1 MEFRPVERAPDSFQ
15 RSITQEQALA
25 MRRQAFGAPVQPTS
39 VIELGYAAYNNAYRV
54 DLGSDRPVILR
65 VAPEPSRQSRAERS
79 LMRNEHASVPYLA
92 PIAALMPRT
101 LAADFT
107 HQIIGRDYLFQ
118 TLLDGVP
125 APDGLAAY
133 PRPEW
138 APFFRQLGTITR
150 RIHEVRGDSFGW
162 VAGPRFARWREAY
175 TSSLADLAAAL
186 EDAGLDAG
194 DIREA
199 AAAATLHSEIFDEIT
214 EPRLLH
220 GDLWIANVMVSPS
233 AAEPT
238 ITGVCDCDRT
248 SWGDPAADWS
258 IYRAG
263 ERPGTERDA
272 FWDTYGTFPAT
283 LSAAQRARFYQILHV
298 GTLRLEEHR
307 RLGKSEGVQASYKEI
322 RALLAQLQPSG
333 RSRPRPC
340 S

>member
-1 MEFRPVERAPDSFQ
+1 LEFRPVERAPGAFQ
-15 RSITQEQALA
+15 RPITGEQALA
-25 MRRQAFGAPVQPTS
+25 MCRRAFGVQVQPVS
-39 VIELGYAAYNNAYRV
+39 VVELGYGTYNSTYRV
-54 DLGSDRPVILR
+54 DLGTDQQVILR

-92 PIAALMPRT
+92 PIAALMPST

-138 APFFRQLGTITR
+138 ASFFRQIGTITR
-150 RIHEVRGDSFGW
+150 RIHAVRGDSFGW
-162 VAGPRFARWREAY
+162 VAGPRFARWRDAY
-175 TSSLADLAAAL
+175 AALLADLAAAL
-186 EDAGLDAG
+186 EDGELDAS
-194 DIREA
+194 DIRET
-199 AAAATLHSEIFDEIT
+199 AAAATLQSEIFDEIT

-220 GDLWIANVMVSPS
+220 GDLWTANVMIS
-233 AAEPT
+233 ADAREPV

-263 ERPGTERDA
+263 QRPGTERDA
-272 FWDTYGTFPAT
+272 FWDTYGTLPAT
-283 LSAAQRARFYQILHV
+283 PSAAQRARFYQILHL

-307 RLGKSEGVQASYKEI
+307 RLGNSDGVRASYEEI
-322 RALLAQLQPSG
+322 RALIGEL
-333 RSRPRPC
+333 
-340 S
+340 

>member
-1 MEFRPVERAPDSFQ
+1 MEFRPIERTPGAFQ
-15 RSITQEQALA
+15 RSITEEQSVA
-25 MRRQAFGAPVQPTS
+25 MCRQAFGPQAQPVS
-39 VIELGYAAYNNAYRV
+39 VIELGYGAYNSTYRV
-54 DLGSDRPVILR
+54 DLGDGRPVILR
-65 VAPEPSRQSRAERS
+65 VAPEPSRQSLAERS

-92 PIAALMPRT
+92 PIAALMPST

-118 TLLDGVP
+118 TLLVGIP

-150 RIHEVRGDSFGW
+150 RIHAVRGKSFGW
-162 VAGPRFARWREAY
+162 VAGPRFARWRDAY
-175 TSSLADLAAAL
+175 TGSLADLAAAL
-186 EDAGLDAG
+186 DDAGLDAS

-199 AAAATLHSEIFDEIT
+199 AAAASLQPEIFDEIT

-220 GDLWIANVMVSPS
+220 GDLWTANIMISPG
-233 AAEPT
+233 AAEPA
-238 ITGVCDCDRT
+238 ITGICDCDRA

-263 ERPGTERDA
+263 QRPGTERDA
-272 FWDTYGTFPAT
+272 FWDTYGALPAT
-283 LSAAQRARFYQILHV
+283 ASAAQRARFYQVLHV

-307 RLGKSEGVQASYKEI
+307 RLGKSESVQDSYNVI
-322 RALLAQLQPSG
+322 RALLVQL
-333 RSRPRPC
+333 
-340 S
+340 

>member
-1 MEFRPVERAPDSFQ
+1 MEFRPVERAPGAFQ
-15 RSITQEQALA
+15 RSINEEQAVA
-25 MRRQAFGAPVQPTS
+25 MCRRALGAQVRPAA
-39 VIELGYAAYNNAYRV
+39 VIELGYGAYNSTYRV
-54 DLGSDRPVILR
+54 DLGADRVVILR

-92 PIAALMPRT
+92 PIAALMPST

-118 TLLDGVP
+118 TLLNGVP

-138 APFFRQLGTITR
+138 APFFRQMGTITR
-150 RIHEVRGDSFGW
+150 RVHTVRGDSFGW
-162 VAGPRFARWREAY
+162 VAGPRFARWRDAY

-186 EDAGLDAG
+186 EDAGLDA
-194 DIREA
+194 DDVREA
-199 AAAATLHSEIFDEIT
+199 ADAAVLNSEIFDEIT

-220 GDLWIANVMVSPS
+220 GDLWTANVMIAPD
-233 AAEPT
+233 APEPT
-238 ITGVCDCDRT
+238 ITGVCDCDRAA
-248 SWGDPAADWS
+248 WGDPAADWS

-263 ERPGTERDA
+263 QRPGTERDA
-272 FWDTYGTFPAT
+272 FWDTYGTLPAT
-283 LSAAQRARFYQILHV
+283 PSAAQRARFYQILHV

-322 RALLAQLQPSG
+322 RALLREL
-333 RSRPRPC
+333 
-340 S
+340 

>member
-1 MEFRPVERAPDSFQ
+1 LEFRPVERVPGAFQ
-15 RSITQEQALA
+15 RPITGEQALA
-25 MRRQAFGAPVQPTS
+25 MCRRAFGAQVLPVS
-39 VIELGYAAYNNAYRV
+39 VVELGYGSYNSTYRV
-54 DLGSDRPVILR
+54 DLGTDRRPVILR

-92 PIAALMPRT
+92 PIAALMPST

-107 HQIIGRDYLFQ
+107 HEIIGRDYLFQ

-138 APFFRQLGTITR
+138 APFFRQMGTITWH
-150 RIHEVRGDSFGW
+150 IHAVRGDSFGW
-162 VAGPRFARWREAY
+162 VAGPRFACWRDAY
-175 TSSLADLAAAL
+175 TSLLADLAAAL
-186 EDAGLDAG
+186 EDARLDAS
-194 DIREA
+194 DIRETIA
-199 AAAATLHSEIFDEIT
+199 AVALHADIFDEIT

-220 GDLWIANVMVSPS
+220 GDLWIANVMIAAH

-238 ITGVCDCDRT
+238 ITGVCDCDRA

-263 ERPGTERDA
+263 QRPGTERDA
-272 FWDTYGTFPAT
+272 FWDTYGMLPAT
-283 LSAAQRARFYQILHV
+283 PNAARRARFYQILHL

-307 RLGKSEGVQASYKEI
+307 GLANSEGVRASYKEI
-322 RALLAQLQPSG
+322 RALIGQL
-333 RSRPRPC
+333 
-340 S
+340 

>member
-1 MEFRPVERAPDSFQ
+1 VEFRPVERAPDSFQ

-25 MRRQAFGAPVQPTS
+25 MCRQAFGAPVQPTS

>member
-1 MEFRPVERAPDSFQ
+1 VEFRPIDRTPGAFQ
-15 RSITQEQALA
+15 RSITEEQARA
-25 MRRQAFGAPVQPTS
+25 MCRQAFGAHAQPVS
-39 VIELGYAAYNNAYRV
+39 VIELGYGAYNSTYRV
-54 DLGSDRPVILR
+54 DLGDDRPVILR

-79 LMRNEHASVPYLA
+79 LMRNEYASVPYLA
-92 PIAALMPRT
+92 PIAALMPST

-138 APFFRQLGTITR
+138 APFFGQLGTITR
-150 RIHEVRGDSFGW
+150 RIHAVRGESFGW
-162 VAGPRFARWREAY
+162 VDGPRYARWRDAY

-186 EDAGLDAG
+186 EDAGLDAA

-199 AAAATLHSEIFDEIT
+199 ADAATLHSAIFDEIT

-220 GDLWIANVMVSPS
+220 GDLWTANVMVSPN

-263 ERPGTERDA
+263 QRPGTERDA
-272 FWDTYGTFPAT
+272 FWDTYGALPAT
-283 LSAAQRARFYQILHV
+283 PSAARRARFYEILHA

-307 RLGKSEGVQASYKEI
+307 TLGKSDGVQASYEEI
-322 RALLAQLQPSG
+322 RVLLGQL
-333 RSRPRPC
+333 
-340 S
+340 

>member
-25 MRRQAFGAPVQPTS
+25 MCRQAFGAPVQPTS

-54 DLGSDRPVILR
+54 DLGTDRPVILR